1 MNTKEEKFLVCR
13 DETIEYS
20 RTSVRVKHPRPFGS
34 VQKYFVGTFTNAW
47 ILFCIIKKIDKSGFM
62 EVYDA

>member
-20 RTSVRVKHPRPFGS
+20 RTSGRVKHPRPVGS
-34 VQKYFVGTFTNAW
+34 VQKYFVGTFTNA
-47 ILFCIIKKIDKSGFM
+47 F
-62 EVYDA
+62 

>member
-13 DETIEYS
+13 DETIEDS

-34 VQKYFVGTFTNAW
+34 VQKYFVGTLTNA
-47 ILFCIIKKIDKSGFM
+47 F
-62 EVYDA
+62 

>member
-20 RTSVRVKHPRPFGS
+20 RTSVKVKHLRPIRS
-34 VQKYFVGTFTNAW
+34 VQNYFVGTFPNA
-47 ILFCIIKKIDKSGFM
+47 LSFKKSVIQ
-62 EVYDA
+62 VYCK